1 MIPRRNNRFLS
12 ILLVLLFSR
21 IHELMGFYVWN
32 MVSLTEIEMKRETHN
47 AIGTSKFLLLC
58 KITCAKSSKA
68 DLHFAME
75 VVIMTSLL
83 FPSILRRNQATSY
96 TSEEFGGFLSS
107 GF

>member
-1 MIPRRNNRFLS
+1 MIPRRNGRFLS
-12 ILLVLLFSR
+12 VLLVLLFPR
-21 IHELMGFYVWN
+21 IHDLMEFYVWY

-47 AIGTSKFLLLC
+47 AIGTSNFLLLC